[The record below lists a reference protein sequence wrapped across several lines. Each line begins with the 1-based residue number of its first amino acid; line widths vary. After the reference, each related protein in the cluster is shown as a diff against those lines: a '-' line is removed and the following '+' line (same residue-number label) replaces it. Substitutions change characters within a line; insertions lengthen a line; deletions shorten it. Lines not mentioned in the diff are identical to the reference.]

1 MGAAQSGPMSGQMRV
16 AIAAGYTILLA
27 VNGIFG
33 SGAFGVP
40 TNAEVSDAYP
50 TNVTPAGLTFAI
62 WGPIFL
68 LQGVGCVEI
77 NPCVGCTRQFF
88 TKSFRGDD
96 AAVLA
101 RSSGEEPA
109 PPRRRAGIMKMA
121 YGGRRDDSARTRRKI

>member
-1 MGAAQSGPMSGQMRV
+1 MSGQLRV

-77 NPCVGCTRQFF
+77 NQCVGCTR
-88 TKSFRGDD
+88 
-96 AAVLA
+96 
-101 RSSGEEPA
+101 
-109 PPRRRAGIMKMA
+109 
-121 YGGRRDDSARTRRKI
+121 

>member
-1 MGAAQSGPMSGQMRV
+1 MSGQLRV
-16 AIAAGYTILLA
+16 AIAAGYAVLLA

-77 NPCVGCTRQFF
+77 NPCVGCT
-88 TKSFRGDD
+88 
-96 AAVLA
+96 VLI
-101 RSSGEEPA
+101 RSIGEERA
-109 PPRRRAGIMKMA
+109 PPRRRAGVASMA
-121 YGGRRDDSARTRRKI
+121 

>member
-16 AIAAGYTILLA
+16 AIAAGYAVLLA

-68 LQGVGCVEI
+68 LQGVGCVET
-77 NPCVGCTRQFF
+77 NQCVGCTRRFF

-96 AAVLA
+96 AA
-101 RSSGEEPA
+101 
-109 PPRRRAGIMKMA
+109 AG
-121 YGGRRDDSARTRRKI
+121 SVEW

>member
-1 MGAAQSGPMSGQMRV
+1 MGAAQSGPLSGSMRV
-16 AIAAGYTILLA
+16 AVAAGYAVLLA

-109 PPRRRAGIMKMA
+109 PPRDRAGVASMA
-121 YGGRRDDSARTRRKI
+121 WRTTRFSTNAP

>member
-1 MGAAQSGPMSGQMRV
+1 MSGQMRV
-16 AIAAGYTILLA
+16 AIAAGYAVLLA

-68 LQGVGCVEI
+68 LQGCGLCGNQPV
-77 NPCVGCTRQFF
+77 
-88 TKSFRGDD
+88 
-96 AAVLA
+96 
-101 RSSGEEPA
+101 
-109 PPRRRAGIMKMA
+109 RRVHPIILQEVIS
-121 YGGRRDDSARTRRKI
+121 RR

>member
-1 MGAAQSGPMSGQMRV
+1 MSGQLRV
-16 AIAAGYTILLA
+16 AIAAGYAVLLA

-68 LQGVGCVEI
+68 LQGVSCVET
-77 NPCVGCTRQFF
+77 NQSVGCT
-88 TKSFRGDD
+88 KSFLGDD
-96 AAVLA
+96 VAALGP
-101 RSSGEEPA
+101 SSGEEPTS
-109 PPRRRAGIMKMA
+109 PRHRAGVASMA
-121 YGGRRDDSARTRRKI
+121 WRTTRRFSTNAP